1 MRHIMV
7 VCSAIHQS
15 KFVELLSGVLNQLH
29 FSEVWVLRF
38 FVTMTIS
45 ELNSAT
51 ILLHILVAI

>member
-1 MRHIMV
+1 MV